1 MNISIQWPG
10 NLPPAPRAPSSKF
23 ASVPYPHQILH
34 RPKLLKN
41 LGQNLPL
48 ANAEGDSVW
57 IDAFPGLAKQRRGR
71 GMPTCK
77 WLAARANSFCEQV
90 SRGMS
95 NKAFLSSLL
104 SIKKL
109 PKECAVTSFGQQGD
123 LQKVGFN
130 RLGCMVR

>member
-1 MNISIQWPG
+1 MDRCV
-10 NLPPAPRAPSSKF
+10 PRPCKAKKGEGC
-23 ASVPYPHQILH
+23 Q
-34 RPKLLKN
+34 
-41 LGQNLPL
+41 L
-48 ANAEGDSVW
+48 ANGWQLVQTVFVS
-57 IDAFPGLAKQRRGR
+57 
-71 GMPTCK
+71 M
-77 WLAARANSFCEQV
+77 

-109 PKECAVTSFGQQGD
+109 PKECAVTSFGQQGE